1 VIVDGVSR
9 GVTPVALEL
18 NAGMHEVIFRAGS
31 SERQIALQVDGGT
44 RVAENV
50 DLPVEAA
57 GGVLEINSDPAG
69 ARVAIDG
76 TAAGATPLTLRG
88 IAPAR
93 HTVSVTQGAT
103 VVTRSVEVMAG
114 ATASVFVSLS
124 SQTTAPTG
132 MLAVESPLEL
142 RILERGQPLG
152 LSNGA
157 PIALT
162 SGRHELDLVNETLEV
177 RVSRA
182 ATVEAGKSTK
192 ITVALP
198 NGTLSVNAAPW
209 AEVFVDGR
217 SVGVTPLGSISL
229 PIGSHEIVW
238 RHPQL
243 GEKHQTVVVGAQ
255 TPARVTTDLNR

>member
-1 VIVDGVSR
+1 M
-9 GVTPVALEL
+9 TPVEL
-18 NAGMHEVIFRAGS
+18 DLSAGMHEVIFRTGS
-31 SERQIALQVDGGT
+31 SERQVALQVDGGT

-57 GGVLEINSDPAG
+57 GGVLEITSDPAG

-76 TAAGATPLTLRG
+76 IAAGTAPLTLRG
-88 IAPAR
+88 VAPAR
-93 HTVSVTQGAT
+93 HAVSVTQGTA
-103 VVTRSVEVMAG
+103 VVTRNVEVTAG

-124 SQTTAPTG
+124 SQAAAPTG
-132 MLAVESPLEL
+132 MLAVESPVEL
-142 RILERGQPLG
+142 RILENGQLLG

-157 PIALT
+157 PIVLT
-162 SGRHELDLVNETLEV
+162 SGKHQLDLVNEALEV

-192 ITVALP
+192 IVMALP

-217 SVGVTPLGSISL
+217 SIGLTPLGSISL
-229 PIGSHEIVW
+229 AIGSHEIVW

-243 GEKHQTVVVGAQ
+243 GEKRQTVVVGAQ
-255 TPARVTTDLNR
+255 TPARVTTDLSR